1 MRSTASWR
9 RALRSAVVLA
19 LLSSVAPPLAAQELF
34 GTMRRDIGGDGS
46 TTRPASGVVIIVERA
61 TDSRPV
67 ARAITGEAGTWRLR
81 VTTDSLRV
89 RALRIG
95 QEPVDVAELRLAD
108 GEVRDL
114 STVLLERPVQLATLQ
129 TRSNNRC
136 PVDPRNARRV
146 ARLFADARTALV
158 ASQLASVDG
167 RPRSRFRVMTSEWNA
182 REDRL
187 LGVRTVEAMADST
200 NPFRSV
206 PADSLALIGFVTIE
220 PDRSTVWRAPDAA
233 VLTDDAF
240 LAEYCLT
247 LVEDDSS
254 GQDRIGVGFRPAR
267 NRRDI
272 VQIEGVLWLD
282 RATSRLRRLDFGY
295 VGLNYLMRD
304 AAPRGHLRFTQLPE
318 GLWLVH
324 EWALR
329 MPVIARRVSLVRD
342 EVMSGASLRGITELH
357 AEVLEV
363 AVGAQRRYTVGAAD
377 WLNDSGAVM
386 TAAIDEPRVAS
397 CPADRGTV
405 LGTLRGADATP
416 LHDGRV
422 QVRSLDRPDR
432 TVAASASTDA
442 AGRFV
447 LCDLDRD
454 ALLLARFDADGH
466 RTDSVTL
473 RVTESRGIAVV
484 DWLLRDREVAALEDI
499 AMPPTNSGIVD
510 PVAALLQP
518 RERAPD
524 PASVGAPLPGLQ
536 LQVRDTSGRALGD
549 AVVQFA
555 DGTPRRTDSL
565 GVVMLPVD
573 ASLSLAVRI
582 MRVGFSPLADTVRRR
597 AAGEPFVAV
606 LQPAPSARLA
616 RTDAG
621 DGARLRVVDRD
632 GVPIP
637 FAMVSVAGRA
647 PRAANAEGEVPL
659 PDDRRPDWV
668 VRVQRIGYAPHDGR
682 LGEVAAGGSVMISM
696 APLGPTLSEVRTIA
710 PRETMLSRTGFYD
723 RLERVRRGAFVAT
736 FLSPEELEQRAAVR
750 ISSVLVGQP
759 YVTVDRG
766 RLYGRGGCRMQLV
779 LDGKLI
785 EGNTPD
791 DLISSSE
798 VMAIEVYPSTANAPV
813 ELIPVTYNGSC
824 GIVAFWTGP
833 RR

>member
-1 MRSTASWR
+1 
-9 RALRSAVVLA
+9 
-19 LLSSVAPPLAAQELF
+19 
-34 GTMRRDIGGDGS
+34 
-46 TTRPASGVVIIVERA
+46 
-61 TDSRPV
+61 
-67 ARAITGEAGTWRLR
+67 
-81 VTTDSLRV
+81 
-89 RALRIG
+89 
-95 QEPVDVAELRLAD
+95 
-108 GEVRDL
+108 
-114 STVLLERPVQLATLQ
+114 ATLQ

-167 RPRSRFRVMTSEWNA
+167 RPRSRFRVTTTEWNA

-187 LGVRTVEAMADST
+187 LGVRTVEAVADST

-267 NRRDI
+267 NRSDI

-295 VGLNYLMRD
+295 VGLSYFMRD

-318 GLWLVH
+318 GPWLVH

-329 MPVIARRVSLVRD
+329 MPVIARRVALVRD
-342 EVMSGASLRGITELH
+342 EVLTGASLRGITELH
-357 AEVLEV
+357 AEVLDV
-363 AVGAQRRYTVGAAD
+363 AVGARRRYTVGAAD
-377 WLNDSGAVM
+377 WVNDSGAVM
-386 TAAIDEPRVAS
+386 SAAIDEPSLTS
-397 CPADRGTV
+397 CPAERGTV
-405 LGTLRGADATP
+405 IGTVRGADATP
-416 LHDGRV
+416 LRDVSVRV
-422 QVRSLDRPDR
+422 RLLDRPDR
-432 TVAASASTDA
+432 AEAASATTDS

-447 LCDLDRD
+447 LCDVNRD

-484 DWLLRDREVAALEDI
+484 DWLLRGRDAVALEDI
-499 AMPPTNSGIVD
+499 AASPSNVGIVD

-518 RERAPD
+518 RERAPE
-524 PASVGAPLPGLQ
+524 PVSVTAPSPGRQ

-549 AVVQFA
+549 AVVQFP

-565 GVVMLPVD
+565 GVVMLPLD
-573 ASLSLAVRI
+573 GSLSLAVRI
-582 MRVGFSPLADTVRRR
+582 TRVGFLPFADTVRRR

-606 LQPAPSARLA
+606 LQPARSASIA
-616 RTDAG
+616 RTDTG

-647 PRAANAEGEVPL
+647 LRAANAEGEVPL
-659 PDDRRPDWV
+659 PDDRRPDWA

-682 LGEVAAGGSVMISM
+682 LGEVAAGGSVVITM
-696 APLGPTLSEVRTIA
+696 APLGARLSEVRTIA

-723 RLERVRRGAFVAT
+723 RLERVRRGAFVAA
-736 FLSPEELEQRAAVR
+736 FLSPEELEQRAA
-750 ISSVLVGQP
+750 
-759 YVTVDRG
+759 
-766 RLYGRGGCRMQLV
+766 
-779 LDGKLI
+779 
-785 EGNTPD
+785 
-791 DLISSSE
+791 
-798 VMAIEVYPSTANAPV
+798 
-813 ELIPVTYNGSC
+813 
-824 GIVAFWTGP
+824 
-833 RR
+833 